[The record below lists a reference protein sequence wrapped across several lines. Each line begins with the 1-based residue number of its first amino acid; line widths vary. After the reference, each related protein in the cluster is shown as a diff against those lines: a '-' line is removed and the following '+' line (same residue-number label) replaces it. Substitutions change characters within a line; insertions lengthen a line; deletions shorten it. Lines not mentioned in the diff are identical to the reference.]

1 MRLSAA
7 VLMTAALTF
16 VAYRARPTFPS
27 SLPSAASTR
36 PNAQSPLVRSTPP
49 TAVDRL
55 TPGAREEMRNRLS
68 YSQSWDGPLPPAMAA
83 FRGWI
88 EQYRSGSAALRS
100 QLEPEGVTLARARRV
115 EMKRMIVVDP
125 QRALAVTIPAATRA
139 WLPAA
144 ILREIETRHVG
155 RGDYALL
162 ASQPEPGSPSGEA
175 TLRRIVY
182 LGGVTYTAR
191 PYGRREPQLT
201 KEGASLHGIALDG
214 EFALHESPLRAL
226 EAAEVPAQIAEPIC
240 AACALMMAPVDAGLG
255 VNVTALEYVEA
266 DGRLWRVHEGELAV
280 FEQRALAAEDQPGAR
295 VQPLSLL
302 DGNGTSPPRAPA
314 APTSQTIGTKQVL
327 VIRIDFSDF
336 PGEAVTEA
344 SAQALLDGAV
354 KSFFE
359 ENSYGQT
366 SIVGTASSRVY
377 RMPRTGASYATTS
390 ETSALHS
397 DARAAAAADFT
408 LANFARIIVV
418 FPNLGRVAGSRIT
431 FAGLGSV
438 GGSSIWINGPN
449 AFVLTTVSHELGHT
463 YGLLHGNL
471 WRVTDNNPVSPGGR
485 TLEYGDPFDMMGS
498 SSATGVTR
506 DSRHHFNIWGKNLLG
521 WLPDDA
527 VTRVTRSG
535 TYRIYRFDTGA
546 SPRTQPLA
554 LQIFRDGVRSY
565 WVGLRQNFSNGTLRA
580 NGAYV
585 VWGHNQRLQTQLL
598 DLTTPGT
605 SANDAALGVGSTF
618 NDADYGVIIKPIAV
632 GGDEPSQWLDI
643 EVTVPTTPPNVVTA
657 WGRLGATFY
666 DTETG
671 ENRLPAPE
679 TNVPMGL
686 TRVQAIAAGDQ
697 HAIAL
702 KADGTVVAWG
712 DHITGQIDVP
722 AGLTDVTAIAAGGDN
737 SAVVFRNGT
746 VQMWGLASAGVT
758 TPPAGLANVSR
769 LAIGR
774 NHALALKNDGTVVAW
789 GANNVGQ
796 ATVPAGLADVIAIA
810 AGAEF
815 SLALKRDG
823 TVAVW
828 GAAGVRTT
836 IPAGLSGVAAIAA
849 CGALNGGQFAVALK
863 SDGTVVAWGSNANG
877 QTTVPA
883 GTNNIAA
890 IAAGAFHT
898 VLLRRDGTVTVFG
911 ATGNGQSTV
920 PPLLPRAI
928 AIAASSA
935 ATFAL
940 TGSLFNLITQPEAQ
954 VARIGESVMF
964 RVGASS
970 DSAIAY
976 QWRKDGVAIPGAT
989 ASTYAITSV
998 TATNAGGYDVVITS
1012 GGNTLTSVSARLTV
1026 DVAPATTEI
1035 SRIANLSIRTQAGSG
1050 SQTLIVGFVVGG
1062 AGTLGSK
1069 PLLIRGVG
1077 PALAAFG
1084 VTGALL
1090 DPKIEL
1096 YNNASAK
1103 LTENDNW
1110 SAADAPVFSRV
1121 GAFAL
1126 NPASL
1131 DAALYNGALAP
1142 GVYTARLS
1150 GFGGT
1155 SGIALAEIYDATA
1168 GTFSAAIPRLVN
1180 VSARTFSGT
1189 GSEVL
1194 IAGFAISGV
1203 RAKSVLIR
1211 AIGPTLQVF
1220 GVTDVLADPKLELF
1234 NSVQIRIQENDNWS
1248 GTATL
1253 TTAFDSV
1260 GAFRLESNSRDA
1272 ALLTSLNPGTY
1283 TVQVSGVGGTTGV
1296 ALVEIYDVP

>member
-1 MRLSAA
+1 
-7 VLMTAALTF
+7 
-16 VAYRARPTFPS
+16 
-27 SLPSAASTR
+27 
-36 PNAQSPLVRSTPP
+36 
-49 TAVDRL
+49 
-55 TPGAREEMRNRLS
+55 
-68 YSQSWDGPLPPAMAA
+68 MAA
-83 FRGWI
+83 FRGWL
-88 EQYRSGSAALRS
+88 EQYRSAAPAARL
-100 QLEPEGVTLARARRV
+100 QLEPEGLVLARARRL
-115 EMKRMIVVDP
+115 EMKRLIMVDP
-125 QRALAVTIPAATRA
+125 QRALAVTIPVVVRA
-139 WLPAA
+139 SLPDT
-144 ILREIETRHVG
+144 ILREIESRHAG

-162 ASQPEPGSPSGEA
+162 ASQPEPGAPSVETA
-175 TLRRIVY
+175 VRRIVY
-182 LGGVTYTAR
+182 LDGVTFTAR
-191 PYGRREPQLT
+191 PYGRREAQLT

-214 EFALHESPLRAL
+214 EFAVHESPLRAL
-226 EAAEVPAQIAEPIC
+226 EAAEIPASRAEPIC
-240 AACALMMAPVDAGLG
+240 AACALMMAPVDPRLG
-255 VNVTALEYVEA
+255 VNVTAVEYVEA
-266 DGRLWRVHEGELAV
+266 DGRLWRLHENELAA
-280 FEQRALAAEDQPGAR
+280 FEQRALAAEDQPGSR
-295 VQPLSLL
+295 VPPLSLL
-302 DGNGTSPPRAPA
+302 DDSGTNPPRAPA

-327 VIRIDFSDF
+327 VIRVDFSDF
-336 PGEAVTEA
+336 PEEPVTEA
-344 SAQALLDGAV
+344 SAQALLNGGV

-366 SIVGTASSRVY
+366 SIVGTASSRLY
-377 RMPRTGASYATTS
+377 RMPRTGASYATAN

-397 DARAAAAADFT
+397 DARAAAAADYT
-408 LANFARIIVV
+408 LANFDRIIVV
-418 FPNLGRVAGSRIT
+418 FPNLGRVSGSLIA
-431 FAGLGSV
+431 FGGLGSV

-449 AFVLTTVSHELGHT
+449 SFALTTVSHELGHT

-471 WRVTDNNPVSPGGR
+471 WRVTDNNPVSSAGR

-498 SSATGVTR
+498 TTATGVTR
-506 DSRHHFNIWGKNLLG
+506 DARHHFNMWNKNLLG

-527 VTRVTRSG
+527 VTRVTSSG

-565 WVGLRQNFSNGTLRA
+565 WVGLRQNFSAGTLRA

-618 NDADYGVIIKPIAV
+618 NDSDYGVIIKPIAV
-632 GGDEPSQWLDI
+632 GGAEPSQWLDV
-643 EVTVPTTPPNVVTA
+643 EVTIPAAPPNVVTA
-657 WGRLGATFY
+657 WGRLGVTFY
-666 DTETG
+666 DTESG

-686 TRVQAIAAGDQ
+686 TRVKAIVAGDQ
-697 HAIAL
+697 HALAL
-702 KADGTVVAWG
+702 KTDGTVVAWG
-712 DHITGQIDVP
+712 DHINGQIDVP

-737 SAVVFRNGT
+737 SGVVFRNGT
-746 VQMWGLASAGVT
+746 VQLWGLTSGGVT
-758 TPPAGLANVSR
+758 TPPAGLGNVSR

-774 NHALALKNDGTVVAW
+774 NHALALRNDGTVVAW
-789 GANNVGQ
+789 GANNLGQ
-796 ATVPAGLADVIAIA
+796 ATVPATLADVIAIA

-828 GAAGVRTT
+828 GAAGLRGT
-836 IPAGLSGVAAIAA
+836 IPAGLSGVTAISAF
-849 CGALNGGQFAVALK
+849 GALNGGQFAVALK
-863 SDGTVVAWGSNANG
+863 SDGTVVAWGSNTNG
-877 QTTVPA
+877 QTAVPA
-883 GTNNIAA
+883 GTSNIAA

-898 VLLRRDGTVTVFG
+898 VLLRRDGTVTAFG
-911 ATGNGQSTV
+911 VTGNGQSTV
-920 PPLLPRAI
+920 PALLPRVV

-940 TGSLFNLITQPEAQ
+940 TGSVFNLTTQPEAQ
-954 VARIGESVMF
+954 IARVGEGATF
-964 RVGASS
+964 RVSASS

-989 ASTYAITSV
+989 ASTYIITAV
-998 TATNAGGYDVVITS
+998 TAANAGSYDVVLTS
-1012 GGNTLTSVSARLTV
+1012 GGDTLTSATARLTV
-1026 DVAPATTEI
+1026 DVAPASTEV
-1035 SRIANLSIRTQAGSG
+1035 SRIANLSIRTQAGSA

-1077 PALAAFG
+1077 PTLATFSVA
-1084 VTGALL
+1084 GALL

-1096 YNNASAK
+1096 YNDASAK

-1110 SAADAPVFSRV
+1110 NLADAPVFSRV

-1131 DAALYNGALAP
+1131 DAALYNGALAS
-1142 GVYTARLS
+1142 GGYTARLS
-1150 GFGGT
+1150 GVGST

-1168 GTFSAAIPRLVN
+1168 GTFSAATPRLVN
-1180 VSARTFSGT
+1180 VSARSFSGT

-1194 IAGFAISGV
+1194 IAGFAISGT
-1203 RAKSVLIR
+1203 RGKTVLIR
-1211 AIGPTLQVF
+1211 AIGPSLQLFAVN
-1220 GVTDVLADPKLELF
+1220 DVLLDPKLELL
-1234 NSVQIRIQENDNWS
+1234 NSTPTRIQENDNWS
-1248 GTATL
+1248 GTTTL
-1253 TTAFDSV
+1253 ATAFDAV
-1260 GAFRLESNSRDA
+1260 GAFRLEPNSRDA
-1272 ALLTSLNPGTY
+1272 ALLAFLNPGTY